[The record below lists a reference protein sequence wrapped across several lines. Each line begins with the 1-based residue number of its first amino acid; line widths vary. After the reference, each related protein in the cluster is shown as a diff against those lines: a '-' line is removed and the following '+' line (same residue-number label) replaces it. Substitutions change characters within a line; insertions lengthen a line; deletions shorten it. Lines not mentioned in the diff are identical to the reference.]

1 MMNRSIV
8 ILCSL
13 DLTVLTSFSVVRV
26 TFAGARQNLVTE
38 FEMRA
43 MISMKLNPEMWE
55 TDWVTMVVVTQLL
68 SDHGTTSALSDGLA
82 ICIRAC
88 PLEISQTYLQTQNRS
103 PNKRVYRTVM
113 ALVLLH

>member
-1 MMNRSIV
+1 MMNRSIA

-43 MISMKLNPEMWE
+43 MISMKLKR
-55 TDWVTMVVVTQLL
+55 DVGDRLGF
-68 SDHGTTSALSDGLA
+68 HGGGGGDPIT
-82 ICIRAC
+82 
-88 PLEISQTYLQTQNRS
+88 
-103 PNKRVYRTVM
+103 
-113 ALVLLH
+113 

>member
-1 MMNRSIV
+1 
-8 ILCSL
+8 
-13 DLTVLTSFSVVRV
+13 
-26 TFAGARQNLVTE
+26 
-38 FEMRA
+38 MRA

-88 PLEISQTYLQTQNRS
+88 PLEPEKLVKLIFKLKTEVQI
-103 PNKRVYRTVM
+103 KECTVR
-113 ALVLLH
+113 

>member
-1 MMNRSIV
+1 MMNRSIA

-68 SDHGTTSALSDGLA
+68 SDHGTYGTTSALSDGLA
-82 ICIRAC
+82 ICSRAC
-88 PLEISQTYLQTQNRS
+88 QLE
-103 PNKRVYRTVM
+103 PEK
-113 ALVLLH
+113 LVKLIFRLKTEVQIKECPVR